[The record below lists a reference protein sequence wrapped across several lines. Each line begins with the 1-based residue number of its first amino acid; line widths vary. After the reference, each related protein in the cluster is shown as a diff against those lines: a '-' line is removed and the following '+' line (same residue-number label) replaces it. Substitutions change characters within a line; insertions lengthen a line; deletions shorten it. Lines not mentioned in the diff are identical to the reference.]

1 MHDSVEGPRRPGNA
15 ALIIFILLM
24 SVASAGASC
33 ARRAPD
39 VGSWSGLNESTA
51 VTTNIRDAPPEEHWL
66 QEYTPEVPPP
76 QAIATFD
83 GRLLPGYYALT
94 VQSYCLHAGTYAPT
108 AGDGYLI
115 APLKGARAEEIGGIL
130 RRSVANPQVPQH
142 DIQRLIWGIEAGAGF
157 GEYDPAF
164 IVRVTPVLGE
174 KELAA
179 VAMNTGLR
187 QVWSAVQG
195 GLPSPL
201 RDAVSFYGQ
210 LRSTVTDVTKTFEQ
224 VERLAVLTGA
234 APPGPGSR
242 DVPAGAWSS
251 IGDETYMRAFPQGYS
266 TTTVEI
272 VRPARYA
279 LVRDDKRRITSFQS
293 GPYRVEATYEDGPV
307 PYPVQQGGGLPP
319 LSVWLLKSL
328 RLRGPQAGDDLTV
341 RETGWVIPAEGV
353 PALAVLPRTAPARL
367 PSLAEV
373 QDVYGRAG
381 RVASAVRRVADS
393 NRADQGVN
401 KQALD
406 DALDLDH
413 LMRGLWIAAWAN
425 PSSRGQWIG
434 DHSVRIKHA
443 WAYAVCVLEGKCR
456 YPGADGGGAD
466 VTIEVDLSKHVAV
479 PGNTS
484 KQRLGLSWRRR

>member
-1 MHDSVEGPRRPGNA
+1 MHDSNA
-15 ALIIFILLM
+15 SLIPILLTF
-24 SVASAGASC
+24 VVSAGASC
-33 ARRAPD
+33 VRGAPD
-39 VGSWSGLNESTA
+39 AGSWSGLNESTA

-66 QEYTPEVPPP
+66 QQYTPEVPPP
-76 QAIATFD
+76 QAIASVN
-83 GRLLPGYYALT
+83 GQLLPGYYALT

-115 APLKGARAEEIGGIL
+115 APLKGAKAEEISQIL
-130 RRSVANPQVPQH
+130 KRSVNSPQVAQH
-142 DIQRLIWGIEAGAGF
+142 DIQRLIWGIEAGAGLE
-157 GEYDPAF
+157 EYDPAF
-164 IVRVTPVLGE
+164 ILRVTPVLGE

-187 QVWSAVQG
+187 QVWSVVQSN
-195 GLPSPL
+195 LPSPL

-242 DVPAGAWSS
+242 DVPAGAWSY
-251 IGDETYMRAFPQGYS
+251 IGDETYLRAFPQGYS

-279 LVRDDKRRITSFQS
+279 LVRDEKRRITSFQS
-293 GPYRVEATYEDGPV
+293 GAFRIDATYEDGPA
-307 PYPVQQGGGLPP
+307 PSLVQAGGGLPP

-328 RLRGPQAGDDLTV
+328 RLRGPQAGDELTV
-341 RETGWVIPAEGV
+341 RDIGWVLPAEGAAA
-353 PALAVLPRTAPARL
+353 PAGVLPRPVPSRL
-367 PSLAEV
+367 PSFAEV

-381 RVASAVRRVADS
+381 RVAAAVRLVADS
-393 NRADQGVN
+393 NRASQGVN

-413 LMRGLWIAAWAN
+413 LMRGLWIVAWGN
-425 PSSRGQWIG
+425 PSAKGDWIG
-434 DHSVRIKHA
+434 QHSVRVKNA

-456 YPGADGGGAD
+456 HPGADGGGAD
-466 VTIEVDLSKHVAV
+466 VTIEVDLTKHVAV